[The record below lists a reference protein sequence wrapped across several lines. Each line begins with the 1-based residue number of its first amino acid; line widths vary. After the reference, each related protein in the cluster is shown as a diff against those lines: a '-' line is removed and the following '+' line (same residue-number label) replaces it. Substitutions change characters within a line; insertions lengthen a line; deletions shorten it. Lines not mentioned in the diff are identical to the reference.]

1 MSEIPRAVH
10 SILRKP
16 AYALA
21 ALFTIALGIG
31 ANTAVYTV
39 VHSVLLEPLPFH
51 EPKALVQ
58 IWETHPELQNL
69 QVSVPDYLDWKKSVT
84 SLDFAAYTFQAMNKA
99 TLLGQGDPLEV
110 QATNA
115 SSELF
120 PLLGIEPILGH
131 AYSAQQENAKEPV
144 VLISEQ
150 LWRRKFSRDPNVIG
164 HSLRL
169 DATSFTI
176 LGVVPQTQ
184 AFPVWADVW
193 IPFSFVES
201 ELQSTRKYHPLEVIG
216 RLKPGVSLRHAQ
228 LETATV
234 AQGLSATFSST
245 NGRIG
250 ALVMPLMEAVT
261 GEVRPA
267 LVTVWIA
274 VGLVLLIGCAN
285 LALLMMARSLDRRRD
300 VAVRLALGA
309 SKRAAVREF
318 FLETLM
324 LSLAGGV
331 LGMFAAAAA
340 LPVLRNMA
348 QGRIPRLD
356 RVALDTSTVMFG
368 LLMSCLVALLFAVP
382 ACWQV
387 SYADL
392 NHTLASADA
401 RGSSTRGSWV
411 SSLLMTSE
419 VALSLAVLL
428 AATMLVR
435 SFALTLDTDPGFR
448 PEGVLAVN
456 APLDQE
462 WEKSYDMF
470 LNRILPGLQS
480 IPGVQEVA
488 AVNSLP
494 MTLASTDHTRYAT
507 RFGVVGASTAPG
519 QFPTAQIRWCTA
531 NYFHVLGIPL
541 ESGSLLTEADR
552 NAPRYL
558 VNEAF
563 AEHFFPH
570 QNAVGQKLLL
580 GVVTPSPKEVEVVG
594 VVGNIR
600 DFGLDTV
607 PPPTMYSVDVSPRM
621 DVVIKTSRNSASL
634 APAIAAAIRRVA
646 PQNAIG
652 QVRPLGDYIDSSLAR
667 QRFTLSLIAIFAGL
681 AMVLCAVGIYG
692 VFSYSVSRRLREF
705 GIRSALG
712 AQKLDLLALLF
723 RECLVVVVPGLV
735 AGMLIS
741 LGSSHFL
748 RALLYRVSPTDA
760 FSYAIAVLSV
770 LFLCSGS
777 ALLPA
782 KRASG
787 VDLIRLLREP

>member
-1 MSEIPRAVH
+1 MSEIRRAFH

-39 VHSVLLEPLPFH
+39 VRSVLLEPLPFR

-58 IWETHPELQNL
+58 VWETHPELHNL

-84 SLDFAAYTFQAMNKA
+84 SVDFAAYTFQAMNKA
-99 TLLGQGDPLEV
+99 TLLGQGDPLDV

-131 AYSAQQENAKEPV
+131 AYGAQQENAKEPV

-150 LWRRKFSRDPNVIG
+150 LWRRKFSSDPTIVG
-164 HSLRL
+164 HPLRL

-193 IPFSFVES
+193 VPFSFVES

-216 RLKPGVSLRHAQ
+216 RLKPGVSLRQAE
-228 LETATV
+228 LETETV

-324 LSLAGGV
+324 LSVAGGV
-331 LGMFAAAAA
+331 LGMFAAAAT

-356 RVALDTSTVMFG
+356 TVALDASALMFG
-368 LLMSCLVALLFAVP
+368 LLISCLVALLFAVP

-392 NHTLASADA
+392 NQTLASADA
-401 RGSSTRGSWV
+401 RVSSTGGSWI
-411 SSLLMTSE
+411 SSLLMTFE

-448 PEGVLAVN
+448 PERVLAVN
-456 APLDQE
+456 VPLAQE
-462 WEKSYDMF
+462 WDKSYDMF

-488 AVNSLP
+488 GVNSLP
-494 MTLASTDHTRYAT
+494 MTLASTEHTRYAT
-507 RFGVVGASTAPG
+507 RFGVEGTTTAPG

-541 ESGSLLTEADR
+541 ESGRLLKEADR
-552 NAPRYL
+552 NTPRYL

-563 AEHFFPH
+563 AEHFFPD

-580 GVVTPSPKEVEVVG
+580 GVVTPNPEEVEVVG

-600 DFGLDTV
+600 DFGLDTE
-607 PPPTMYSVDVSPRM
+607 PPPTIYSVDVSPRM
-621 DVVIKTSRNSASL
+621 DVVIKTSRNSTSL
-634 APAIAAAIRRVA
+634 VPSIAAAIRQVA

-652 QVRPLGDYIDSSLAR
+652 QVRTLRDYIDSSLAR
-667 QRFTLSLIAIFAGL
+667 QRFILSLIAIFAGL

-712 AQKLDLLALLF
+712 AQKRDLLALLF

-760 FSYAIAVLSV
+760 FSYAIAVLSIF
-770 LFLCSGS
+770 FLCSSS

-782 KRASG
+782 KGASG
-787 VDLIRLLREP
+787 VDLVRLLREP

>member
-1 MSEIPRAVH
+1 MSEIRRAVH

-39 VHSVLLEPLPFH
+39 VRSVLLEPLPFR

-58 IWETHPELQNL
+58 VWETHPELHNL

-84 SLDFAAYTFQAMNKA
+84 SVDFAAYTFQAMNKA

-131 AYSAQQENAKEPV
+131 AYTAQQENAKEPV

-150 LWRRKFSRDPNVIG
+150 LWRRKFSSDPTIVG
-164 HSLRL
+164 HPLRL

-216 RLKPGVSLRHAQ
+216 RLKPGVSLRRAE
-228 LETATV
+228 LETETV

-245 NGRIG
+245 NAKIG

-356 RVALDTSTVMFG
+356 TVALDASALMFG
-368 LLMSCLVALLFAVP
+368 LLISCLVALLFAVP

-392 NHTLASADA
+392 NQTLASADA
-401 RGSSTRGSWV
+401 RVSSSRGSWI
-411 SSLLMTSE
+411 SSLLMTFE

-448 PEGVLAVN
+448 AEGVLAVN
-456 APLDQE
+456 VPLAQE
-462 WEKSYDMF
+462 WDKSYDMF
-470 LNRILPGLQS
+470 VNRILPGLQS

-494 MTLASTDHTRYAT
+494 MTLASTEHTRYAT
-507 RFGVVGASTAPG
+507 RFGVAGTTTAPG

-541 ESGSLLTEADR
+541 ESGRLLSEADR

-570 QNAVGQKLLL
+570 QNAIGQKLLL

-594 VVGNIR
+594 VVGDIR
-600 DFGLDTV
+600 DFGLDTE
-607 PPPTMYSVDVSPRM
+607 PPPTIYSVDVSPRM
-621 DVVIKTSRNSASL
+621 DVVIKTSRNSTSL
-634 APAIAAAIRRVA
+634 VPSIAAAIRQVA

-652 QVRPLGDYIDSSLAR
+652 QVRTLGDYIDSSLAR
-667 QRFTLSLIAIFAGL
+667 QRFILSLIAIFAGL

-712 AQKLDLLALLF
+712 AQKRDLLALLF
-723 RECLVVVVPGLV
+723 RECLWVVVPGLV

-741 LGSSHFL
+741 LGSSHFF

-760 FSYAIAVLSV
+760 FSYAIGVLSIF
-770 LFLCSGS
+770 FLCSIS

-782 KRASG
+782 KGASG
-787 VDLIRLLREP
+787 VDLVRLLREP

>member
-1 MSEIPRAVH
+1 MSEIRRAVH

-16 AYALA
+16 AYALD

-39 VHSVLLEPLPFH
+39 VRSVLLEPLPFR

-58 IWETHPELQNL
+58 VWETHPELHNL
-69 QVSVPDYLDWKKSVT
+69 QVSVPDYLDWKKSLT
-84 SLDFAAYTFQAMNKA
+84 SVDLAAYTFQAMNKA

-120 PLLGIEPILGH
+120 PLLGIEPTLGH
-131 AYSAQQENAKEPV
+131 AYTAQQENAKEPV

-150 LWRRKFSRDPNVIG
+150 LWRRKFSSDPTIVG
-164 HSLRL
+164 HPLRL

-193 IPFSFVES
+193 LPFSFVES

-216 RLKPGVSLRHAQ
+216 RLKPGVSLRQAE
-228 LETATV
+228 LETETV

-331 LGMFAAAAA
+331 LGMLAAAAT

-356 RVALDTSTVMFG
+356 TVALDAPALMFG
-368 LLMSCLVALLFAVP
+368 LLISCLVALLFAVP
-382 ACWQV
+382 VCWQV

-392 NHTLASADA
+392 NQTLVAADA
-401 RGSSTRGSWV
+401 RVSSTRGSWI
-411 SSLLMTSE
+411 SSLLITFE
-419 VALSLAVLL
+419 VALSLVVLL

-448 PEGVLAVN
+448 PEGLLAVN
-456 APLDQE
+456 APLAQE
-462 WEKSYDMF
+462 WGKSYDMF

-494 MTLASTDHTRYAT
+494 MTLASTEHTRYAT
-507 RFGVVGASTAPG
+507 RFGVAGTTTAPG

-541 ESGSLLTEADR
+541 ESGRLLKEADR

-580 GVVTPSPKEVEVVG
+580 GVVTPNPEEVEVVG

-600 DFGLDTV
+600 DFGLDTE
-607 PPPTMYSVDVSPRM
+607 PPPTIYSVDVSPRM
-621 DVVIKTSRNSASL
+621 DVVIKTSRNSTSL
-634 APAIAAAIRRVA
+634 VPSIAAAIRRVV

-652 QVRPLGDYIDSSLAR
+652 QVRTLGDYIDSSLAR
-667 QRFTLSLIAIFAGL
+667 QRFILSLIAIFAVL

-712 AQKLDLLALLF
+712 AQKRDLLALLF
-723 RECLVVVVPGLV
+723 LECLVVVVPGLV

-741 LGSSHFL
+741 LGLSHFF

-760 FSYAIAVLSV
+760 FSYAIAVLSIF
-770 LFLCSGS
+770 FLCSSS

-782 KRASG
+782 KGASG
-787 VDLIRLLREP
+787 VDLVRLLREP